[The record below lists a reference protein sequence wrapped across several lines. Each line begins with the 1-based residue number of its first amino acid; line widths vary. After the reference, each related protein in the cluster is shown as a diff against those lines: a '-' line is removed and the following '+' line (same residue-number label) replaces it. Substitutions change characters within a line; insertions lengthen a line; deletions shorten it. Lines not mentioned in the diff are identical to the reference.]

1 MAQESG
7 TVHGRTR
14 VIHAGPAVRSRGRRE
29 DLGSRGEWFRPWAT
43 KPDKGRHLA
52 LGNTGFIFRRKML
65 FFQDQFL
72 EDSL

>member
-14 VIHAGPAVRSRGRRE
+14 VIHAVPAVRSRGRRE

-52 LGNTGFIFRRKML
+52 LGNTGFIL
-65 FFQDQFL
+65 
-72 EDSL
+72 